1 MDLQSWEMDRD
12 KRKLREMETERLGK
26 SLPDQSL
33 VIRALF
39 DIAA

>member
-26 SLPDQSL
+26 RLPD
-33 VIRALF
+33 
-39 DIAA
+39 